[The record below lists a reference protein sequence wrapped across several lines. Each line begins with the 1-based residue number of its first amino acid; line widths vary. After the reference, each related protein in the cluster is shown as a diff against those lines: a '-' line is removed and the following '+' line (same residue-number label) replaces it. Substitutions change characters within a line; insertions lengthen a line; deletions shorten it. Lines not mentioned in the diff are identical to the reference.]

1 MARFGNCRLI
11 PNFIPRTL
19 STSLYTITVQDK
31 EVAAAEAAEN
41 A

>member
-11 PNFIPRTL
+11 PNFIPRIPN
-19 STSLYTITVQDK
+19 TSLRTITVQD
-31 EVAAAEAAEN
+31 EEAAAAEVVGN